1 MTEDNVTTDIQPAR
15 NSENVYESANS
26 LVEKGAPVGHHAQTS
41 FENHKSYIPAKKNR
55 NTKTDNSSGTDKSN
69 PTPLFTQNNLSSP
82 TMGSLSPRYCNFS
95 FETNQKRT
103 SSHRGANYSENSVTL
118 QDTEELYPPPLEFSN
133 STIDSFEG
141 FHDTNKPGVVENNY
155 ENHMN
160 SKYSNHGHMR
170 NNSQPVSSLNTV
182 SPLTLDLDGS
192 GSPQGK
198 LYTKNQNAQVRYR
211 TDSNGKRVSKNKAR
225 PKSTPPGDLVLQTS
239 QYYMND
245 NQNQHNE
252 PQNSSRLSGH
262 QSERLTPRTNCN
274 YSPTYH
280 SSVWKP
286 YQSQRNS
293 VHVPDSVPQYQFAK
307 GHSAFENP
315 KSNRYSMYA
324 YTNLETYAD
333 DKVPK
338 SCSPNVSRQEALY
351 YPSGVHNIRPTTDS
365 VSPQNRSTKDNSS
378 PQNVV
383 QNAIRK
389 LSDEENQN
397 LFRKLDSIQNSFD
410 GDDPIVNDTKSN
422 KNEGQYTKSNHHAE
436 NGRTER
442 PIKQSND
449 NEKNSSNTS
458 SDQKQDSKDSID
470 RPSFNHKTRK
480 SYKIATQGAEL
491 ENKTSHIKHI
501 VHSYSPVEGSSTEEI
516 NNTNKRS
523 KDVKHQ
529 NAEMQSKRQSTGYFY
544 AHNMKLN
551 NLNTLYNGMSQVK
564 QPDQKELNQIK
575 PHQQKWC
582 DINMNNK
589 QNQNNHRKNGTTQM
603 TELISQ
609 FDYNA
614 TSKSDLPLEKGE
626 VVQVSLQEQ
635 DSKHWYWA
643 YSPKLKRHGYV
654 PRNYVQAPQITM
666 I

>member
-1 MTEDNVTTDIQPAR
+1 MTEENGTTDIPAR
-15 NSENVYESANS
+15 NSAILDESANS
-26 LVEKGAPVGHHAQTS
+26 LAKKGAQVGHHAQTS
-41 FENHKSYIPAKKNR
+41 FENHKQFIPAEKNR
-55 NTKTDNSSGTDKSN
+55 NIKTDNTSGTDKSN
-69 PTPLFTQNNLSSP
+69 PIPVLTQKNLSSP

-95 FETNQKRT
+95 FETNQKHT
-103 SSHRGANYSENSVTL
+103 SSHRGANYSENPGSL
-118 QDTEELYPPPLEFSN
+118 QDNEELYPPPLEFSN
-133 STIDSFEG
+133 STIDSFGG
-141 FHDTNKPGVVENNY
+141 FVDNNY
-155 ENHMN
+155 ENHRN
-160 SKYSNHGHMR
+160 SKYSNHGHMQ
-170 NNSQPVSSLNTV
+170 NNSQPVSPQNPV
-182 SPLTLDLDGS
+182 SPLRLDLDGS

-211 TDSNGKRVSKNKAR
+211 TDSNGKKVSKNKAR

-245 NQNQHNE
+245 DQNQHNE

-286 YQSQRNS
+286 YQSQRHS
-293 VHVPDSVPQYQFAK
+293 VHVPDNVPQYQFAK

-351 YPSGVHNIRPTTDS
+351 YPSGVHNIRSTTDS
-365 VSPQNRSTKDNSS
+365 VSSTKDNSS

-410 GDDPIVNDTKSN
+410 GDDPIVNDTTSN
-422 KNEGQYTKSNHHAE
+422 KNDGQYTKSNHHTE
-436 NGRTER
+436 NGKTEKAM
-442 PIKQSND
+442 KQSND
-449 NEKNSSNTS
+449 NERNVSKTS
-458 SDQKQDSKDSID
+458 PSPNQDSLESSD

-480 SYKIATQGAEL
+480 SYKIATQGAEH

-501 VHSYSPVEGSSTEEI
+501 VHSYSPVEGSSTEEL
-516 NNTNKRS
+516 NTVNKRS

-529 NAEMQSKRQSTGYFY
+529 NAEMQAKRQSTGYFY
-544 AHNMKLN
+544 AQNMKLN
-551 NLNTLYNGMSQVK
+551 NLNTLYNGMSQVN
-564 QPDQKELNQIK
+564 QPDQKESNQIK

-626 VVQVSLQEQ
+626 VIQVSLQEQ